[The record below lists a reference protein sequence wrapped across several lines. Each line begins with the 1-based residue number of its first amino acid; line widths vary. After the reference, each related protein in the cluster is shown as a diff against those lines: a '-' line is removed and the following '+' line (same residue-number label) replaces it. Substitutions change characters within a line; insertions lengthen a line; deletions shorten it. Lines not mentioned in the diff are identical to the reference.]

1 VSFGLRRTNAAA
13 IYLTNA
19 AAGALISSLIFTP
32 LAVYYVTTVGL
43 DPLQLVLVG
52 TVLEGTIILFEIP
65 TGVVADVYSRRLSI
79 VLGRLLFGVAFLLE
93 GSLPVFGAIL
103 LAEVIRGIG
112 ETFLSGASQA
122 WLADEVGEAHLG
134 PIFVRAA
141 QLRRAAGLLGIAA
154 GVGLASVRLN
164 LAVLVGGFLSIGLA
178 VLLALSMPETGFR
191 PSTRPTRAPIPA
203 MRHVIRASVGSMRR
217 NPLLLAFV
225 GIAAAAGASSEGFD
239 RLWEA
244 HLLGSF
250 TFPAIGSLQPVVW
263 FGILNAVGALLGIAA
278 IQSVARLKNARDAD
292 LARVLLVLQSGWIIC
307 VLIFGLTSSFVVAAL
322 ALWCKRIV
330 ESTSEPLFNTWQT
343 RVIPSEI
350 RATVLS
356 ALGQGDALGQV
367 LVGPLIGAIGTAAS
381 LRAAMLASSILHT
394 PVLALLLRARNAGA
408 SAALSESSPTQSIPP
423 QAG

>member
-1 VSFGLRRTNAAA
+1 VSLGLWRGDAAA

-19 AAGALISSLIFTP
+19 AAGAFVSSLIFTP

-79 VLGRLLFGVAFLLE
+79 VLGRTLFGVAFLLE
-93 GSLPVFGAIL
+93 GSLPLFGAIL

-122 WLADEVGEAHLG
+122 WLADEVGEARLG
-134 PIFVRAA
+134 PIFLRAA

-154 GVGLASVRLN
+154 GVALASVRLN
-164 LAVLVGGFLSIGLA
+164 LAVLVGGLLSVALA
-178 VLLALSMPETGFR
+178 VLLAMSMPETGFR
-191 PSTRPTRAPIPA
+191 TSARPTRAGIPA
-203 MRHVIRASVGSMRR
+203 MRHVVRASVNSMRG
-217 NPLLLAFV
+217 NPLLLVFV

-278 IQSVARLKNARDAD
+278 IQIVVRLKDQHDQD
-292 LARVLLVLQSGWIIC
+292 LARLLLVLQSGWIIC
-307 VLIFGLTSSFVVAAL
+307 VVIFGVTSSFVVAAI

-343 RVIPSEI
+343 RVIPSEV

-367 LVGPLIGAIGTAAS
+367 LVGPLIGAIGAAVS
-381 LRAAMLASSILHT
+381 LRAAMLASSLLHT
-394 PVLALLLRARNAGA
+394 PVLWLLLRAR
-408 SAALSESSPTQSIPP
+408 SLTSSSSRQ
-423 QAG
+423 